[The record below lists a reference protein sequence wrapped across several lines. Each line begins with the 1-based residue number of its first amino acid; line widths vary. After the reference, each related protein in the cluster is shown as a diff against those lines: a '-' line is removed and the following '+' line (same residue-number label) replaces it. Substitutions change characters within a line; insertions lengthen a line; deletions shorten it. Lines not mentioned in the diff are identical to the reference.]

1 MVAGSIYMF
10 AGSTAPSGFLICD
23 GSAVSRSTYSAL
35 FEAIGTIFGA
45 GDGSTTFNLPDLS
58 GRVAVG
64 RSVNRLLGST
74 GGEESHALISNEMAT
89 HNHEYPQHG
98 HNNTIEVSTPV
109 LTHTVSQQ
117 PAYKYSNPAGSNR
130 VSTSAAADRTSY
142 GSTSSANA
150 SRTTDLSIADHPATA
165 CTMSG
170 GVLDSDPST
179 TDSTGSGTAHNNM
192 QPYVVM
198 NYIICT
204 GE

>member
-1 MVAGSIYMF
+1 MVAGSIFMY

-35 FEAIGTIFGA
+35 FDAIGTMFGA
-45 GDGSTTFNLPDLS
+45 GDGSTTFQLPDMS

-64 RSVNRLLGST
+64 SSVNRHLGST
-74 GGEESHALISNEMAT
+74 GGEESHVLISDEMAT
-89 HNHEYPQHG
+89 HDHEYPQHG
-98 HNNTIEVSTPV
+98 HGNDIAVSTPI
-109 LTHTVSQQ
+109 LKHTVSQQ
-117 PAYKYSNPAGSNR
+117 PAYNYNNPAGSQD

-142 GSTSSANA
+142 GSSSATNA
-150 SRTTDLSIADHPATA
+150 SRTTNLAIADHPATA

>member
-1 MVAGSIYMF
+1 MVAGSIYMY

-23 GSAVSRSTYSAL
+23 GSAVSRATYSAL
-35 FEAIGTIFGA
+35 FDAIGTTFGA
-45 GDGSTTFNLPDLS
+45 GDGSTTFQLPDLS

-64 RSVNRLLGST
+64 RSVNRHLGSF
-74 GGEESHALISNEMAT
+74 GGEESHVLISDEMAT
-89 HNHEYPQHG
+89 HDHEYPQHG
-98 HNNTIEVSTPV
+98 HSNTISVSTPI

-117 PAYKYSNPAGSNR
+117 PAYNYNNPSGSQN

-142 GSTSSANA
+142 GSTSATNA
-150 SRTTDLSIADHPATA
+150 SRTTDLSIADHPATS
-165 CTMSG
+165 CSMSG